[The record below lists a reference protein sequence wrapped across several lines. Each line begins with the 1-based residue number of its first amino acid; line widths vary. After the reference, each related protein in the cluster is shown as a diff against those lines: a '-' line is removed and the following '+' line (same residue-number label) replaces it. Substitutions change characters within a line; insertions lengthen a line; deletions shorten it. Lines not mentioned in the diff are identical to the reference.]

1 MGQVRAWHDDDEV
14 FDSSARACFA
24 SVDCAVELIRGR
36 DPEEVVFAASAVQEK
51 IGRSKQAGTKLN
63 LVLVKAFKA
72 NLRDA
77 GKKLEARNK
86 AKVEQQQLASQAS
99 PGGSVASVLDLT
111 ELAMKHQSTKA
122 FVQHV
127 VLASRSLQY
136 LLQP

>member
-1 MGQVRAWHDDDEV
+1 M
-14 FDSSARACFA
+14 
-24 SVDCAVELIRGR
+24 DCAVELIRGR

-51 IGRSKQAGTKLN
+51 IERSKQAGTKLN

-72 NLRDA
+72 NLRNA

-111 ELAMKHQSTKA
+111 ELAMKHQSTKT
-122 FVQHV
+122 FLQRV
-127 VLASRSLQY
+127 VLASRSAAILTPT
-136 LLQP
+136 LALTL